1 MSEGGLGEAEAGSGE
16 TEAGLEK
23 AHNGLG
29 KASALPLSVAIVTL
43 NEEANLPRLLES
55 VRGLAA
61 EIVIVDSGSTDRTEA
76 IAKEAGAVFA
86 TAPWEGFV
94 VQKNRSLDRC
104 TQPWVL
110 FLDADEALSPEL
122 AASVRRLFANGPAP
136 DAEGFWLNRRTWYLG
151 AWIWHAW
158 YPEWRLRLARR
169 GAGRWGGMDP
179 HAKLEVGG
187 ATKRLEGDLL
197 HYSFRDLQDHLE
209 RTIRY
214 SRTMA
219 NSYIKTG
226 KRFRWSYLLLS
237 PWVAFFKHLVLKQGW
252 RDGWRGWLISVI
264 RAIDVFAKYA
274 FLLEKDLKAGGGP
287 KEKT

>member
-1 MSEGGLGEAEAGSGE
+1 MSEGGPEKAHDDPGETREGLGEAR
-16 TEAGLEK
+16 
-23 AHNGLG
+23 
-29 KASALPLSVAIVTL
+29 ALPLSVAIVTL
-43 NEEANLPRLLES
+43 NEETNLPRLLAS
-55 VRGLAA
+55 VRGLAT
-61 EIVIVDSGSTDRTEA
+61 EIVIIDSGSTDRTEA

-94 VQKNRSLDRC
+94 IQKNRALERC
-104 TQPWVL
+104 TQAWVL

-122 AASVRRLFANGPAP
+122 AAAARGLFSDGREPEVN
-136 DAEGFWLNRRTWYLG
+136 GFWLNRRTWYLG

-158 YPEWRLRLARR
+158 YPEWRLRLIRR
-169 GAGRWGGMDP
+169 GAGSWGGMDP
-179 HAKLEVGG
+179 HAKLEIGG
-187 ATKRLEGDLL
+187 AAKRLQGDLL

-219 NSYIKTG
+219 NSYIQAG

-274 FLLEKDLKAGGGP
+274 FLLEKERGGRGG
-287 KEKT
+287 